1 MPDLQ
6 TTNWLIGVIAVSS
19 AIQSLFLIGAAIMGY
34 RMYSQMAKTMA
45 DLEAEHIEPL
55 RRQVDTI
62 LGDVQRITARVS
74 DQTER
79 VDNAITDTVDRVEE
93 TAERVKYRVRERVSR
108 AAGIVRGVRAII
120 ASILTTDGARDTR
133 AEAGGRL

>member
-6 TTNWLIGVIAVSS
+6 TTNWLIAVIAASS
-19 AIQSLFLIGAAIMGY
+19 AIQSVLLIVAGVVGY
-34 RMYSQMAKTMA
+34 RFYNQATQRVA
-45 DLEAEHIEPL
+45 ELEADVEPL
-55 RRQVDTI
+55 RRQLDAI
-62 LGDVQRITARVS
+62 LADVHRITARVS

-79 VDNAITDTVDRVEE
+79 VDHAITDTIDRVDE
-93 TAERVKYRVRERVSR
+93 TAERVKHRVRERVSR

-120 ASILTTDGARDTR
+120 ASLLTTDGRESR